1 MVPFS
6 ASVTVMIG
14 EKSEEESDDD
24 GGDKVTEG
32 REVEFL
38 VMRVM
43 IGGNDL
49 RKRKKNSPRTWEGK
63 KKSCNRGEESKWN
76 VHSKE
81 EDVSSK
87 KKKKEDVVL
96 IL

>member
-43 IGGNDL
+43 IGGM
-49 RKRKKNSPRTWEGK
+49 
-63 KKSCNRGEESKWN
+63 
-76 VHSKE
+76 
-81 EDVSSK
+81 
-87 KKKKEDVVL
+87 
-96 IL
+96 I

>member
-1 MVPFS
+1 MLLIGSWRNGAAAIMTIRRNGDTARWLRREKKKKKLLKMVPFS

-14 EKSEEESDDD
+14 KKSEEESDDD

-43 IGGNDL
+43 IGGM
-49 RKRKKNSPRTWEGK
+49 
-63 KKSCNRGEESKWN
+63 
-76 VHSKE
+76 
-81 EDVSSK
+81 
-87 KKKKEDVVL
+87 
-96 IL
+96 I